1 MRFGSKGNGEMAV
14 SIAADEEGSIRRLQ
28 VGGILDAEGCE
39 ELDRAL
45 DEALRSGSER
55 IVLELGG
62 LRYVDPDGLDLLR
75 RATDSADGRV
85 QLAWGGGPV
94 AEMADLALLDG

>member
-62 LRYVDPDGLDLLR
+62 LRYVDPDGLELLSGP
-75 RATDSADGRV
+75 TDRADGRV